1 VIKEDGIILALRS
14 SLRRFE
20 MDPTTLTQVWVD
32 LATNAPF
39 LGFLLYQWYI
49 QRRDVQE
56 YKEEIQLLRKEAKEE
71 EKTLR
76 ARFEKV
82 ISDLNDDR
90 DQIVSGLEKRISA
103 IEAKLE
109 TIEKS
114 VRKLFAILEPIRKDS
129 EEARL
134 QKQIKKM
141 AAGIE

>member
-1 VIKEDGIILALRS
+1 

>member
-1 VIKEDGIILALRS
+1 
-14 SLRRFE
+14 

-103 IEAKLE
+103 IESKLE
-109 TIEKS
+109 IIEKS

-141 AAGIE
+141 AEGIK

>member
-1 VIKEDGIILALRS
+1 
-14 SLRRFE
+14 